1 MKVDIKK
8 NILTYLPWA
17 LLAIL
22 YAPVFRQL
30 YFSRWKLI
38 DYTHAYFILPVA
50 LALAWRKRMAL
61 AAAYHGVKGEAGR
74 TGLIWLIL
82 GILLFIFSWRNDYLM
97 LLTLSFIVA
106 AAGITRYLYGK
117 AVVRALR
124 FPFLYLLLMVP
135 PPLGILD
142 AITLPMRYMTSVAVE
157 ATLRSFFLPI
167 TRSGLLLY
175 AGGSEIYMGQP
186 CSGFRSLIAMV
197 SLGTVYAYLSHV
209 DFKKKIILVISI
221 VPLALFCN
229 FLRVSAMC
237 TATYY
242 FGSKIGETIHDIG
255 GYVVFGLLLLGMLG
269 VEKALERKK
278 VNADE

>member
-1 MKVDIKK
+1 MIKPK
-8 NILTYLPWA
+8 INFISYLPWA
-17 LLAIL
+17 LLAVL
-22 YAPVFRQL
+22 YAPVFHQL
-30 YFSRWKLI
+30 YSSRWKLI

-50 LALAWRKRMAL
+50 LWLVWRKRTVL
-61 AAAYHGVKGEAGR
+61 AAAYNGAKSKAGR

-97 LLTLSFIVA
+97 LLTLSFIVTT
-106 AAGITRYLYGK
+106 AGVTRYLYGK
-117 AVVRALR
+117 DVVRALR

-142 AITLPMRYMTSVAVE
+142 AITLPMRYMTSIMVEVA
-157 ATLRSFFLPI
+157 LRSFFLPI

-197 SLGTVYAYLSHV
+197 SLGTVYAYLSKV
-209 DFKKKIILVISI
+209 DFKKKVILVISI

-237 TATYY
+237 AATYY
-242 FGSKIGETIHDIG
+242 FGSKTGETVHDIG

-269 VEKALERKK
+269 VENILERKK
-278 VNADE
+278 INAEE